1 MPHRTTCLLHSRF
14 SLLHQGTSLSSGRKY
29 PFQRFFKI
37 DLPGSLQKEHSAAR
51 CRNCARINVCCF
63 KPPSLWSLVQHLR
76 KLTRCPSFSP
86 PWSSPS
92 FPDSVA
98 DTTTQCQAR
107 PRGRVGLASQHP
119 ILIHPALCIL
129 LTQFQSLRSPLHERL
144 SPPLLQKR
152 LLERLSNLLRVLSST
167 KWQSRE
173 ETPHATEHKA
183 EGSRYPVS

>member
-1 MPHRTTCLLHSRF
+1 MGRQGQGLEGGSHVHRGATRSPKT
-14 SLLHQGTSLSSGRKY
+14 QGM
-29 PFQRFFKI
+29 

-51 CRNCARINVCCF
+51 CQNCARINVCCF

-129 LTQFQSLRSPLHERL
+129 LTQFQSLRSPLYMRDCRGDT
-144 SPPLLQKR
+144 SP
-152 LLERLSNLLRVLSST
+152 VT
-167 KWQSRE
+167 E
-173 ETPHATEHKA
+173 EASGEVK
-183 EGSRYPVS
+183 

>member
-1 MPHRTTCLLHSRF
+1 MGRQGQGLEGGCHVHRGATRSPKT
-14 SLLHQGTSLSSGRKY
+14 QGM
-29 PFQRFFKI
+29 

-51 CRNCARINVCCF
+51 SRNCARIHVCCF

-98 DTTTQCQAR
+98 DTTTHCHAR
-107 PRGRVGLASQHP
+107 PRGTVGLASQHP

-129 LTQFQSLRSPLHERL
+129 LTQLQSLRSPLHETL

-173 ETPHATEHKA
+173 ETPHVTEHKA
-183 EGSRYPVS
+183 EGSHYPVS